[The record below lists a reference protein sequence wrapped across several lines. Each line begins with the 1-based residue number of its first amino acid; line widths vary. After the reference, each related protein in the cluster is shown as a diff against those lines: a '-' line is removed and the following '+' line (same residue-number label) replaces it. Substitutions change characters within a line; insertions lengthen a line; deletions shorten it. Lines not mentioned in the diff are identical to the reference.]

1 MKYFNELLESYS
13 KLKKRKLKLLEAGE
27 VQAGQGGK
35 ADDYIQKA
43 IMAKEQPSPNNR
55 IPIEGTNAVLWYN
68 KKNNSIFTTLFGGT
82 TTDVNPK
89 TNPEGYQKFV
99 NYFSEGGQSVKSD
112 KGAEAN
118 PSVGASP
125 DKLIDPNE
133 MILDTL
139 AQQGIFE
146 EIIDKVLEKINEV
159 KEIGAELKQRESSI
173 FSRSGG
179 RTDTFI
185 SQLTSPTFFITR
197 VGGKWVDKGESQNGE
212 LMASILDTYIKVT
225 ELLLARSITE
235 PDLAVLKNIR
245 TYIKETRHKDGKI
258 SKETYVA
265 ITADDDRNN
274 ALVFKNDHL
283 LAVLEALKNKRF
295 EGKTLYSKIGSK
307 LNITKKINTGVDNA
321 FRGTFM
327 ELVPKLTS
335 LQKYAASLKGV
346 LGKEK
351 IRKKIIKKVE
361 KAIQDIRG
369 RFLELAQSKE
379 SWIARHSQT
388 AIDIE
393 TLTEIETLGRVA
405 GVEGIN
411 LIRAAINVSKL
422 SNERGADYILPLGE
436 ITGHGRR
443 QDIVEIYKDEQSA
456 KKALSRMGFS
466 DEEIGQKYKQ
476 APLSEIFQGK
486 EDELQEL
493 IDVGMFENKNQIVI
507 VNNFSLKNY
516 LRLNEAVLGTTT
528 VGSNQ
533 RFCQADFTDYDKQI
547 KSITLAVSSSKA
559 QILGLQKEKDA
570 AIENYDKQIESINPE
585 VSSSKAKILEL
596 QKEKDAAIENYD
608 KQIKSKTLE
617 VSAYE
622 AKILGYQKE
631 KDAAIENYEKYRLET
646 GISNE
651 DHEALKQYDIDLRK
665 VWGDLA
671 PLITV
676 NNLNITSDDGSETIT
691 KDSFEQVAQV
701 IMNTLRSNSTV
712 SELNN
717 PDQDTLDGIKTA
729 LFNTC
734 RGYIRRETSGE
745 DVRRRMLAYAS
756 YYAKN
761 SKIIQDFKNGDKRAR
776 DYIMMK
782 LYNTGFSVDDNLI
795 CDYRGLNS
803 GENYIFT
810 QNEVMKE
817 VMKSFQSNDGVWTVE
832 VSKGKN
838 GFTFVKK
845 SPDGKDVKVYLKDSI
860 VRKRS
865 KEGTGHVYTHETTCS
880 MNRNGL
886 THYDRIAKMSSS
898 SVSKPAD
905 GTEIVEMFIE
915 TQKRIL
921 ETLMSLQKKSVV

>member
-35 ADDYIQKA
+35 ADEYIQKA
-43 IMAKEQPSPNNR
+43 TMAKEQPAPNNR

-68 KKNNSIFTTLFGGT
+68 KKNNSIFTTLFGGR
-82 TTDVNPK
+82 TTDVNPE

-139 AQQGIFE
+139 AQQGISDD
-146 EIIDKVLEKINEV
+146 IIDKVLKKINEV
-159 KEIGAELKQRESSI
+159 KEIGAKLKARASSI

-179 RTDTFI
+179 KTDTFI
-185 SQLTSPTFFITR
+185 SQLTSPTFFITK

-212 LMASILDTYIKVT
+212 LMASVLDTYTKVT
-225 ELLLARSITE
+225 GLLLNGKITE
-235 PDLAVLKNIR
+235 PDLDVLKNIR
-245 TYIKETRHKDGKI
+245 TYIKETKHKDGSI

-283 LAVLEALKNKRF
+283 LAVLEALKKKKF
-295 EGKTLYSKIGSK
+295 DGETLYSKIGSK
-307 LNITKKINTGVDNA
+307 LNIRKKINTGVDNA

-335 LQKYAASLKGV
+335 LQKYAASLRNV
-346 LGKEK
+346 PGKERVRAEI
-351 IRKKIIKKVE
+351 IRKVQ
-361 KAIQDIRG
+361 KAIEDIRG
-369 RFLELAQSKE
+369 RFIELAESQE

-411 LIRAAINVSKL
+411 LLRAAINVSNL
-422 SNERGADYILPLGE
+422 SNKRGADYILPLGE

-486 EDELQEL
+486 ETELQEL
-493 IDVGMFENKNQIVI
+493 IDVGMFDNKDQIVI

-533 RFCQADFTDYDKQI
+533 RFCQADFTEYDRKIESTSLEVSSRKAKILELQKQKEKDLESGIINKDDENFKNYDKQI
-547 KSITLAVSSSKA
+547 KSITL
-559 QILGLQKEKDA
+559 
-570 AIENYDKQIESINPE
+570 
-585 VSSSKAKILEL
+585 
-596 QKEKDAAIENYD
+596 
-608 KQIKSKTLE
+608 E
-617 VSAYE
+617 VSASE
-622 AKILGYQKE
+622 ADILGYQKE
-631 KDAAIENYEKYRLET
+631 KDAAIANYQKYRLET
-646 GISNE
+646 GISDA

-665 VWGDLA
+665 VWEKLD

-676 NNLNITSDDGSETIT
+676 DNLNITSDDGSETIT
-691 KDSFEQVAQV
+691 KDSFQQVAQV
-701 IMNTLRSNSTV
+701 IMDTLRNNSTA

-717 PDQDTLDGIKTA
+717 SDPDTLDGITTA

-734 RGYIRRETSGE
+734 RGYIRRETSGK
-745 DVRRRMLAYAS
+745 DVRERMLAYAS

-761 SKIIQDFKNGDKRAR
+761 SKVIQDFKNGDKRAR

-845 SPDGKDVKVYLKDSI
+845 SPDGDPRKYTKVYLKDSI
-860 VRKRS
+860 ARKRS
-865 KEGTGHVYTHETTCS
+865 REGGHVYTHETTCS

-886 THYDRIAKMSSS
+886 IHYDRIAKINSSP
-898 SVSKPAD
+898 VPKPAD
-905 GTEIVEMFIE
+905 VTEIVDMFIE

-921 ETLMSLQKKSVV
+921 ETLMSLQKKSIVKRE